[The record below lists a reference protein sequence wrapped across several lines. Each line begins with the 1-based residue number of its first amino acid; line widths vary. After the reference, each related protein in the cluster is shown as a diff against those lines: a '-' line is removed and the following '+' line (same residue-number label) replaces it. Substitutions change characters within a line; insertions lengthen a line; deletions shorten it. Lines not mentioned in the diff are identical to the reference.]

1 MGYLVIKNVKL
12 GNYDGIRTA
21 VSEFSYLLKRY
32 YFPSILGAEYTNKT
46 FYFKL
51 VKVTL

>member
-12 GNYDGIRTA
+12 GNYDGIRHV

-51 VKVTL
+51 VKVTM

>member
-1 MGYLVIKNVKL
+1 MMGSGHALS
-12 GNYDGIRTA
+12 D
-21 VSEFSYLLKRY
+21 FSYLLKRY